1 VKKFGGQKAI
11 SSDQYFGRNG
21 SNDVSMVHTCR
32 MARSHEQFETRST
45 LSRFEGSTGISS
57 ADYYAG
63 APGAGGST
71 QQRSYT
77 GGVSSQM
84 PDVQVS
90 VCATAF

>member
-1 VKKFGGQKAI
+1 MSGLHAP
-11 SSDQYFGRNG
+11 
-21 SNDVSMVHTCR
+21 
-32 MARSHEQFETRST
+32 AQFESRST

-63 APGAGGST
+63 APGAGGSP

-90 VCATAF
+90 VRTCVTVA